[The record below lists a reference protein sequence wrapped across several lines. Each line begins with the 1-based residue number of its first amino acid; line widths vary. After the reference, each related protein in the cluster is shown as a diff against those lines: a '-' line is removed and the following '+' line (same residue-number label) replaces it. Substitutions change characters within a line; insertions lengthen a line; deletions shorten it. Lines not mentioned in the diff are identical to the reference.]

1 MSIIPLHLQRKF
13 EQRWVAR
20 FVRPVAS
27 ATPKSIGLKDTINSL
42 SRKATRVA
50 AGDRRSH
57 FPAPTK
63 PACNQDFRSNG
74 HDQKIAAGTYRN

>member
-13 EQRWVAR
+13 EQRWAAR

-27 ATPKSIGLKDTINSL
+27 ATPKSIGLKDTVNSL

-50 AGDRRSH
+50 AGYRRSH

-63 PACNQDFRSNG
+63 PA
-74 HDQKIAAGTYRN
+74 